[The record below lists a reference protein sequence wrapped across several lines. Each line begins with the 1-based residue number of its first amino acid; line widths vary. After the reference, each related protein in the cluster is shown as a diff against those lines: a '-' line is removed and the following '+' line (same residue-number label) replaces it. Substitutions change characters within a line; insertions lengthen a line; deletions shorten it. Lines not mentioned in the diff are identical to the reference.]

1 MNQQPDVR
9 ARTVKPL
16 EENIEVNLYDLR
28 LENEFLDTK
37 EWKIKEKNNKF
48 TSLKPKNFLTTVQLR

>member
-48 TSLKPKNFLTTVQLR
+48 TSLKPKNFLTTVQLC

>member
-9 ARTVKPL
+9 AKTVKHL
-16 EENIEVNLYDLR
+16 EENIEINLYDLR

-37 EWKIKEKNNKF
+37 EWKIKEKK
-48 TSLKPKNFLTTVQLR
+48 

>member
-1 MNQQPDVR
+1 MR

-48 TSLKPKNFLTTVQLR
+48 TSLKPKNFLTTVQLC